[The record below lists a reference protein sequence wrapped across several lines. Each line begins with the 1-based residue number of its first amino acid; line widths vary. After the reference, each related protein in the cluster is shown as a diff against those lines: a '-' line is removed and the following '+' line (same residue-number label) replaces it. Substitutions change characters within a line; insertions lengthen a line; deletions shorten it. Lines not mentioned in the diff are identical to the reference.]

1 MAGLTEFNPN
11 SDSEQKLISKI
22 RKRDGRIVNFEQ
34 SKIANAIY
42 KALVVTGKPDYP
54 LAEKLAAKVLQKMVH
69 QGYDSAGKMGV
80 PSVEDVQDMVES
92 ILIEEGLSETA
103 KSYILYRHERRKIR
117 EEKMKILNKK
127 DLDEVDKAFD
137 INSLRVLAAR
147 YLLRDSNNEIIE
159 GPKQMFE
166 RVATLVAVA
175 DMMHDGSLFN
185 LAGGH
190 TQSIE
195 EAERYYSKLE
205 DFDNKL
211 HIGDYFLNK
220 YHFEAIIRHYVYCAR
235 QGQMKVSFKEL
246 LRTLAEGK
254 LAQYQDRITEYYNLM
269 VSRDFLPNT
278 PTLMNAG
285 ARLGQLSACF
295 VLDMPD
301 DMAGIMKASTDAA
314 MIFKSGGGVGINYS
328 DLRPEGDI
336 VASTSGV
343 ASGPTSF
350 MRIIDTITDVVKQG
364 GKRRGANM
372 GILEAWHPDVEKFV
386 TAKTKPGVFE
396 NFNVSVGI
404 WEDFWQAL
412 VNKEGNHKYTLRSPR
427 TREPVRQTDALQL
440 VDLIAMSAW
449 RSAEPGVI
457 FFDNINKYNPLIGAR
472 HGPLRATNPCVT
484 GDTWVATGDGPR
496 RVRELLGKPFKVHLN
511 GKAWNTEGF
520 FSTGIKKVF
529 KLKTKEGFEMRLTED
544 HKVLAVK
551 HMSRYALD
559 PEWKQAKDLK
569 QGEQVVL
576 DDCRYYEWE
585 GKFGEQEG
593 YLVGQLVG
601 DGHIKE
607 EKAVL
612 CSWGETGGDASV
624 RGQVL
629 QYAQQM
635 PHRPYF
641 RGWAKIAG
649 KAEYRLSIASIT
661 ELATSLGLVHGN
673 KTTTEEI
680 EKASSAFYKGFLR
693 GLFDADGT
701 VLGSQLK
708 GISVR
713 LSQSD
718 LGILKAVQRMLMRLG
733 IASTTYENRRK
744 EQERLMP
751 DGKRGQKL
759 YRCKSQHELV
769 ISEENI
775 SRFHRVIGF
784 GDTCKMER
792 LAMLLGNYR
801 RKLNR
806 ERFVATVEE
815 LVNDGIEEV
824 YDVQVPGVNAFDANG
839 IVAHNCGEQSLYPY
853 ESCNLGS
860 INLAN
865 FVKRKVDGKFEFD
878 WQRYEQAIRL
888 STRFLDN
895 IIDMNKY
902 PVEEIQVAT
911 KETRR
916 IGLGIMGIADLLF
929 LLQIPY
935 NSRDGYDFMNK
946 LAEAVSYLSMDE
958 SVAIARSRGPFPMF
972 KNTDYAKG
980 RIPVAGYYEL
990 PRETHTYDWNTLI
1003 EKIQKNGIR
1012 NSWTSTIAPTGT
1024 LSMIADT
1031 ANGVEP
1037 VFALVY
1043 EKRVTVGR
1051 FFYTDKVFENALKEN
1066 GLYSDEIL
1074 TKIANN
1080 YGSVRGLPEIPEWM
1094 QRIFA
1099 TAIDIHWTDHVMAQG
1114 IWQKWISNAIAK
1126 TINMPGDVT
1135 AEDVKCSYLLSHEL
1149 GLKGVTVFR
1158 DGSRHEQVLH
1168 ITGKNTGE
1176 KSFAVKPS
1184 RYVADYV
1191 SKNIKEPYV
1200 LEQMQK
1206 IFKESGIEE
1215 EVPIRPEVP
1224 RQVAV
1229 TVETKK
1235 VAPQPALQTVM
1246 ELEQDRCPTCNA
1258 KLIITEGCNVCIEC
1272 GFSGCGS
1279 G

>member
-1 MAGLTEFNPN
+1 MAGVTEFNNN
-11 SDSEQKLISKI
+11 SKDTLNSTTI

-42 KALVVTGKPDYP
+42 KALVATGKPDYP
-54 LAEKLAAKVLQKMVH
+54 LAERLSAKVVQKMAHSDKAV
-69 QGYDSAGKMGV
+69 V

-92 ILIEEGLSETA
+92 MLIEESLSETTKA
-103 KSYILYRHERRKIR
+103 YIVYRHERRKLR
-117 EEKMKILNKK
+117 DEKMRVLNKK

-137 INSLRVLAAR
+137 LNSLRVLAAR
-147 YLLRDSNNEIIE
+147 YLLRDNNNEIIE

-166 RVATLVAVA
+166 RVATLVAIA
-175 DMMHDGSLFN
+175 DIMQDPAVFN

-195 EAERYYSKLE
+195 EAERYYAKLD

-211 HIGDYFLNK
+211 HLGQYYLNK
-220 YHFEAIIRHYVYCAR
+220 YHFEAVIRHYVYCAK
-235 QGQMKVSFKEL
+235 QGQMKISFKEL
-246 LRTLAEGK
+246 LRLVAEGK
-254 LAQYQDRITEYYNLM
+254 MARYEDRVGEYYNLM

-301 DMAGIMKASTDAA
+301 DMAGIMKSSTDAA

-343 ASGPTSF
+343 ASGPVSF
-350 MRIIDTITDVVKQG
+350 MSIIDTITDVVKQG

-404 WEDFWQAL
+404 WHDFWQAL

-427 TREPVRQTDALQL
+427 SRQPMRQIDAQQL
-440 VDLIAMSAW
+440 VDLISLSAW
-449 RSAEPGVI
+449 KSAEPGLI
-457 FFDNINKYNPLIGAR
+457 FFDNINKYNPLIDAR
-472 HGPLRATNPCVT
+472 HGPLRATNP
-484 GDTWVATGDGPR
+484 
-496 RVRELLGKPFKVHLN
+496 
-511 GKAWNTEGF
+511 
-520 FSTGIKKVF
+520 
-529 KLKTKEGFEMRLTED
+529 
-544 HKVLAVK
+544 
-551 HMSRYALD
+551 
-559 PEWKQAKDLK
+559 
-569 QGEQVVL
+569 
-576 DDCRYYEWE
+576 
-585 GKFGEQEG
+585 
-593 YLVGQLVG
+593 
-601 DGHIKE
+601 
-607 EKAVL
+607 
-612 CSWGETGGDASV
+612 
-624 RGQVL
+624 
-629 QYAQQM
+629 
-635 PHRPYF
+635 
-641 RGWAKIAG
+641 
-649 KAEYRLSIASIT
+649 
-661 ELATSLGLVHGN
+661 
-673 KTTTEEI
+673 
-680 EKASSAFYKGFLR
+680 
-693 GLFDADGT
+693 
-701 VLGSQLK
+701 
-708 GISVR
+708 
-713 LSQSD
+713 
-718 LGILKAVQRMLMRLG
+718 
-733 IASTTYENRRK
+733 
-744 EQERLMP
+744 
-751 DGKRGQKL
+751 
-759 YRCKSQHELV
+759 
-769 ISEENI
+769 
-775 SRFHRVIGF
+775 
-784 GDTCKMER
+784 
-792 LAMLLGNYR
+792 
-801 RKLNR
+801 
-806 ERFVATVEE
+806 
-815 LVNDGIEEV
+815 
-824 YDVQVPGVNAFDANG
+824 
-839 IVAHNCGEQSLYPY
+839 CGEQSLYPY

-865 FVKRKVDGKFEFD
+865 FVKRKADGAYEFD

-902 PVEEIQVAT
+902 PVEEIKIAT

-929 LLQIPY
+929 LLKVSY
-935 NSRDGYDFMNK
+935 NSKAGYEFMNK
-946 LAEAVSYLSMDE
+946 LAEAVSYYSMEE
-958 SVAIARSRGPFPMF
+958 SVAIAKARGPFPMC
-972 KNTDYAKG
+972 KESDYVKG

-990 PRETHTYDWNTLI
+990 PKETHTYDWDTLI
-1003 EKIQKNGIR
+1003 EKIKKHGIR

-1066 GLYSDEIL
+1066 GLYTDEIL
-1074 TKIANN
+1074 TKVANN
-1080 YGSVRGLPEIPEWM
+1080 YGSVRGLAEIPEWM
-1094 QRIFA
+1094 QRIFV
-1099 TAIDIHWTDHVMAQG
+1099 TAIDIHWTDHVMAQCV
-1114 IWQKWISNAIAK
+1114 WQKWISNAIAK

-1135 AEDVKCSYLLSHEL
+1135 AEDVKCAYLLSHEL

-1176 KSFAVKPS
+1176 RAFTVKPS
-1184 RYVADYV
+1184 RFVADYV
-1191 SKNIKEPYV
+1191 DANVKEPYV
-1200 LEQMQK
+1200 LEQVQK
-1206 IFKESGIEE
+1206 IFKESGIEDDK
-1215 EVPIRPEVP
+1215 P
-1224 RQVAV
+1224 AS
-1229 TVETKK
+1229 KA
-1235 VAPQPALQTVM
+1235 APLHEAPAARKPSSTLAMQQM
-1246 ELEQDRCPTCNA
+1246 AMMSDANEDHCPTCNA